1 MQAADYQECGPIM
14 QQRPA
19 GLVRSHHAAMA
30 SRTGAVPSCSSGQP
44 GWCGPIMQQRP
55 AGRVR
60 NLTFFGFRIRFFV
73 VPDHRNI

>member
-19 GLVRSHHAAMA
+19 GRVRSHHAAMA

-44 GWCGPIMQQRP
+44 DGCEILLFSDFASAFLSFPITGTYDRKNE
-55 AGRVR
+55 VR
-60 NLTFFGFRIRFFV
+60 E
-73 VPDHRNI
+73 DE